1 MEWVIVCPDRIKDVF
16 RHLILAFQYELKI
29 SSILYDVNNIFKLI
43 NKKIILFGA
52 QELCKYREYST
63 FLLFNDVFLY
73 NTEQLQSKSWDY
85 MIYTSLK
92 VREWWDYSLTNIEYL
107 QDNNFPIKTKHIYFG
122 YSEVL
127 EVPLKEE
134 LNKKSL
140 TFFGTHHDR
149 RYILCNTLQQKLGDE
164 YEVKYNTSGNLYK
177 EVYDDYISKNMIYLN
192 IHYYVPSIL
201 EIVRIVPLLCQG
213 HLVITEK
220 SNDKH
225 LDNLFE
231 PYVIWLEDIINNI
244 PLLDD
249 KIKNHNNQKL
259 KEKFKNELNFKNILK
274 SFNLI

>member
-16 RHLILAFQYELKI
+16 RHLILSFKYELKI
-29 SSILYDVNNIFKLI
+29 TSVLHDLNDIFKLM
-43 NKKIILFGA
+43 NKKVILFGA
-52 QELCKYREYST
+52 QELCKYCEYST
-63 FLLFNDVFLY
+63 FLLFNDVYLY
-73 NTEQLQSKSWDY
+73 NTEQLQSNSWDY

-107 QDNNFPIKTKHIYFG
+107 KENNFPIKTKHIYFG

-127 EVPLKEE
+127 EVPLKEK
-134 LNKKSL
+134 LNKTSL

-149 RYILCNTLQQKLGDE
+149 RYNLCNTIQQKLGDK

-220 SNDKH
+220 SNDKN

-231 PYVIWLEDIINNI
+231 PYVVWLEDIINNI
-244 PLLDD
+244 TLLED
-249 KIKNHNNQKL
+249 KIKNHNNKKL
-259 KEKFKNELNFKNILK
+259 KEKFKNELNFKNLLK